1 MEKITEITPAQQ
13 AQFPAYVEKWTKFG
27 MNTSPM
33 SFEKAKEIVLE
44 VYQLVRDRGE
54 LEGPPPNP
62 PPHRIWRCA
71 SPNLANQAGKA
82 LAGSG
87 EGFWNVQSFGSS
99 VARFQVVA
107 DVLGARAR
115 FSDLEIRA
123 LDLLEPLASEMG
135 GVFFGR
141 DFAIIVDRPS
151 LMKLVPRGNSNVLH
165 CPDGPAIAWG
175 RGPDGEYSPDDPQG
189 YAMFYWQG
197 TEVPRE
203 WIMEKP
209 QTDAARRARAAEILR
224 STNSEVLR
232 SGAEIMG
239 WVDILD
245 ALGKRVI
252 DEDPNPMF
260 GTLVEVD
267 LPLPENFEEA
277 DRQDHLAKLG
287 KPVKPDQRVHRSTP
301 SRFVIARCG
310 TGRTIAF
317 PAMPEARTAVE
328 AGAMSYG
335 VDVETYRKIKTRA

>member
-1 MEKITEITPAQQ
+1 MEKITEITPEQR
-13 AQFPAYVEKWTKFG
+13 AQFPAYVRKWTEFG

-33 SFEKAKEIVLE
+33 DFERAKEIVLE
-44 VYQLVRDRGE
+44 VYRLVRDRGE
-54 LEGPPPNP
+54 LEGPPADP
-62 PPHRIWRCA
+62 PPHRIWRCS
-71 SPNLANQAGKA
+71 SPNLAN
-82 LAGSG
+82 LAGQRLSG
-87 EGFWNVQSFGSS
+87 TTEGFWSVQSFGSS

-107 DVLGARAR
+107 DVLGARAG
-115 FSDLEIRA
+115 FSEVEVRA

-151 LMKLVPRGNSNVLH
+151 IMRLVPRGNSNVLH

-175 RGPDGEYSPDDPQG
+175 RGPDGEYSPDDPEG

-209 QTDAARRARAAEILR
+209 RTPEERAARAAEILR

-239 WVDILD
+239 WVEVLD

-277 DRQDHLAKLG
+277 DRQDALEREG
-287 KPVKPDQRVHRSTP
+287 RPVKPERRVHRSTR

-335 VDVETYRKIKTRA
+335 LDVETYRKLKTRA